1 MKFRHQLAKKTF
13 KGKKKNT
20 ERGVEDL
27 IDPDQRGNQSSAN
40 VETNILSLDK
50 DTITPE
56 PVKEEPREMSRRD
69 MFSLGN
75 FLDFGTAVEDE
86 AQKSAKKTPQKQLQN
101 EEDEKPEVS
110 AESDPVEGDKKVEK
124 IEESEP
130 APKKGFFKR
139 LISKFKSD
147 PEEELL
153 VQPEPETQP
162 GGETEPESTQV
173 SAEVST
179 EIDATVSDNI
189 FEIEEVEDPEYD
201 RRNLLRQGVHFFAKP
216 AVDKVQ
222 SKIDGI
228 NKVMDKITKRVPLLR
243 PPGAISER
251 QFLQACSHC
260 DECIHA
266 CPKDAILRAPK
277 KMGFLVFNT
286 PYIDPLRNP
295 CVMCTDLPCISA
307 CPDEALLPVQNL
319 TDVNMGYAIL
329 DKKKCQAYG
338 DTFCQQCVI
347 DCPVP
352 GAIYQVDDKPIIDKN
367 ICTGCGVCMRSCST
381 VNIPLAIKIKPQ
393 MVIEAQLHKKRKEQE
408 LARIEA
414 EQRAAKQ
421 KEILLSQDSE
431 ETSEDPEP

>member
-189 FEIEEVEDPEYD
+189 FEIEEAEDPEYD

-421 KEILLSQDSE
+421 KEILLSQDNE